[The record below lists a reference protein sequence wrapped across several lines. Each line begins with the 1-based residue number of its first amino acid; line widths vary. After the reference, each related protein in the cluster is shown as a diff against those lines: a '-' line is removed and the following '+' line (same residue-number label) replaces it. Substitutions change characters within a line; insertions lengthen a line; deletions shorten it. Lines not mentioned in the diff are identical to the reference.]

1 MHRETLV
8 TPARAARAEAAA
20 RAGLALLAR
29 ALVSFNVPPIVTRV
43 VDGAIFRFLGRMHL
57 SKMFVTVVSMA
68 TDADVVILIEY
79 AFATITMHVDIR

>member
-20 RAGLALLAR
+20 HAGLALLAR
-29 ALVSFNVPPIVTRV
+29 ALVSSNVPRIVTRV

-57 SKMFVTVVSMA
+57 SKLFVTAVSMA
-68 TDADVVILIEY
+68 TDADVVILIE
-79 AFATITMHVDIR
+79 